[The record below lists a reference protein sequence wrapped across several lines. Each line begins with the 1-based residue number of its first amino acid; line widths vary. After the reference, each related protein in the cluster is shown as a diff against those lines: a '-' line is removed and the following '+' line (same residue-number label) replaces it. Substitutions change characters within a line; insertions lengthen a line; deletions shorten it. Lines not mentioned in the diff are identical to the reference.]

1 MRDKVAG
8 LFSIFFFSRFRKLV
22 ISKSVSTSS
31 DERNTCF
38 DFEKRKLVKKIT
50 VRTKEVVK
58 KAREFFGD
66 QLVHNMTKSLDVSR
80 TLLRFKKF
88 TA

>member
-1 MRDKVAG
+1 MKDKVAG
-8 LFSIFFFSRFRKLV
+8 LFSKFCFSRFRKFVL
-22 ISKSVSTSS
+22 SKSVSRSS

-38 DFEKRKLVKKIT
+38 DFEKRKLVKQIT

-58 KAREFFGD
+58 KVREFFGD
-66 QLVHNMTKSLDVSR
+66 RLVHNMTKSLDVSR
-80 TLLRFKKF
+80 TLLRFKNF